1 LAVNDHAEGP
11 LLDYPLAMV
20 PHLPAIHPERLWAP
34 RIEAFVAGLGFF
46 RSLPDEI
53 VCVPRPALWLADGL
67 LHRQDGPAVLWPDGE
82 RYFFEH
88 GEELPAVER
97 G

>member
-1 LAVNDHAEGP
+1 LAVNDHAEGA

-34 RIEAFVAGLGFF
+34 RIEAFAAGL
-46 RSLPDEI
+46 
-53 VCVPRPALWLADGL
+53 
-67 LHRQDGPAVLWPDGE
+67 DGE